1 MNAQGP
7 SFIMQMAPFLLII
20 PIFYFLLIRPQ
31 QKQEKNR
38 KLMIS
43 NLNKGDKIITTSGI
57 VATVDRVMDN
67 YIDVK
72 ISDNVKIKILRT
84 AVMTLYQE
92 TPQIPQHQ
100 K

>member
-7 SFIMQMAPFLLII
+7 GFIMQIAPFLLII

-43 NLNKGDKIITTSGI
+43 GLNRGDRIITSSGI
-57 VATVDRVMDN
+57 VATVEKIEDN
-67 YIDVK
+67 YLHVK
-72 ISDNVKIKILRT
+72 ISENVKIKMLKN

-92 TPQIPQHQ
+92 SAQLPQQ